1 MSAKSTPDPRFGH
14 HVHFY
19 ETERFLIDVVAEFLL
34 AGLTAH
40 ELVILLA
47 TPSHRRHICGA
58 MSLRGFDVEGSIA
71 QRQFTCLDAEKTL
84 SAFMD
89 ETMPDEQRFESCLG
103 TIFKDVRLG
112 RRHLPIRVF
121 GEMVNVLVEQ
131 DNPVGALRLEEL
143 WNELGHRHGF
153 SLLCGYSKGNIY
165 QESQWRYFEKIREQ
179 HHRVIAEGVSLKAES
194 RTPDK
199 HIFAPALL
207 RFVKGKNRLEEAQQQ
222 HLAACSRCSELH
234 ESLLHLFR
242 NPDSDLVYEKNRT
255 FEE

>member
-1 MSAKSTPDPRFGH
+1 MTAKSTPDPRLGH

-34 AGLTAH
+34 AGLTAR

-58 MSLRGFDVEGSIA
+58 MSLRGFDVEASIA
-71 QRQFTCLDAEKTL
+71 QRQLTCLDAEETL
-84 SAFMD
+84 STFMD
-89 ETMPDEQRFESCLG
+89 GSMPNEQRFESSLG

-121 GEMVNVLVEQ
+121 GEMVNVLVEGN
-131 DNPVGALRLEEL
+131 NPVGALRLEEL

-153 SLLCGYSKGNIY
+153 SLLCGYSKGNVY

-179 HHRVIAEGVSLKAES
+179 HHRVVTEAMSLRPES
-194 RTPDK
+194 GTPTE

-207 RFVKGKNRLEEAQQQ
+207 RFVKGRNRLEQAQEQ
-222 HLAACSRCSELH
+222 HLASCSRCSELH
-234 ESLLHLFR
+234 ESLFHLFR
-242 NPDSDLVYEKNRT
+242 NHDRDLTV
-255 FEE
+255 